1 MGILRAD
8 VIAHSQLTS
17 ANASV
22 LFDGSGS
29 SGGSTGL
36 RTADG
41 DYGYALGNS
50 SESIT
55 IECWIYNTSVSQT
68 FDAIFA
74 TNTYGVSGTGLIL
87 YNNNDGLYMSG
98 TGFAS
103 DYAEY
108 GILEANTWY
117 HIAFVKEKSQI
128 RLYLD
133 GVCKAY
139 RETTSDFSEDQLC
152 IGCSNYGSGFPTYSF
167 AGYISNFRITKRALY
182 KTNFTPSKFKL
193 KNIAGTTLLCCQDA
207 SDDTTAAVGSIAA
220 GGTPVPGGFGPDLK
234 EDTTD
239 TGVVLEDNT
248 KFDTLSY

>member
-1 MGILRAD
+1 MGILRTD

-22 LFDGSGS
+22 LFDGSNS

-41 DYGYALGNS
+41 TQAYALGNQN
-50 SESIT
+50 ESIT

-74 TNTYGVSGTGLIL
+74 TNTYGVSGVGLIL

-98 TGFAS
+98 TGMAS
-103 DYAEY
+103 DYTEY
-108 GILEANTWY
+108 GILEVNTWY
-117 HIAFVKEKSQI
+117 HVALVKENHQF

-133 GVCKAY
+133 GEIKAY
-139 RETTSDFSEDQLC
+139 RESTSDFSEDQLC

-167 AGYISNFRITKRALY
+167 AGYISNFRITKRVLY
-182 KTNFTPSKFKL
+182 KEKFTPSKFKL
-193 KNIAGTTLLCCQDA
+193 KNIA
-207 SDDTTAAVGSIAA
+207 
-220 GGTPVPGGFGPDLK
+220 
-234 EDTTD
+234 
-239 TGVVLEDNT
+239 
-248 KFDTLSY
+248 